1 MNQRG
6 FTYIELIIATMI
18 LAILS
23 AAIIPAAQ
31 IMTKRTKEIELRR
44 SLRTIRTAIDEY
56 KRAVDLG
63 LIGGSDVEIDSEGYP
78 KELEI
83 LVEGVEQIG
92 SPGKKLRF
100 LRRVPNDPM
109 VKSADWG
116 MRSYQ
121 DTYDSRFWGRQNV
134 YDVYSKSNAIAIDGT
149 KYSDW

>member
-63 LIGGSDVEIDSEGYP
+63 LIGGSNVEIDSEGYP
-78 KELEI
+78 EELEV

-109 VKSADWG
+109 VKSDDWG

>member
-63 LIGGSDVEIDSEGYP
+63 LIGGSNVEIDSEGYP
-78 KELEI
+78 KELEV

-109 VKSADWG
+109 VKSDDWG

>member
-109 VKSADWG
+109 VKSDDWG

>member
-1 MNQRG
+1 MKGVFQKLFFVFEKGGGGDGLQDGRLVIGVLDYRESADNG
-6 FTYIELIIATMI
+6 SI
-18 LAILS
+18 L
-23 AAIIPAAQ
+23 
-31 IMTKRTKEIELRR
+31 
-44 SLRTIRTAIDEY
+44 D
-56 KRAVDLG
+56 DL
-63 LIGGSDVEIDSEGYP
+63 
-78 KELEI
+78 
-83 LVEGVEQIG
+83 
-92 SPGKKLRF
+92 

>member
-78 KELEI
+78 K
-83 LVEGVEQIG
+83 
-92 SPGKKLRF
+92 
-100 LRRVPNDPM
+100 
-109 VKSADWG
+109 
-116 MRSYQ
+116 
-121 DTYDSRFWGRQNV
+121 
-134 YDVYSKSNAIAIDGT
+134 
-149 KYSDW
+149 

>member
-23 AAIIPAAQ
+23 AAIIPAAR

-78 KELEI
+78 KELKI

-109 VKSADWG
+109 VKSDDWG